1 MRARQKSHAASGPK
15 AGAADPRCRG
25 SRNVA
30 KPHNK
35 EKKCG
40 WMRIN
45 PHMCGFFGNPDG
57 TRTLNENEHAVRL
70 LRLVTLGYAWLR
82 LVTLGYAW
90 LRLVTLG
97 YAWLR
102 LVTLGYAWL
111 RLVTLGYASLR
122 FAGGKHKS
130 SAHVGSR
137 WLEHSGGNARPA
149 FRAGFLQAL
158 ARLSAGF
165 ARLLPTFCKDV
176 QGYLKFSKYACRS
189 EWRR

>member
-1 MRARQKSHAASGPK
+1 
-15 AGAADPRCRG
+15 
-25 SRNVA
+25 VA

-70 LRLVTLGYAWLR
+70 LRFFTLL
-82 LVTLGYAW
+82 
-90 LRLVTLG
+90 
-97 YAWLR
+97 
-102 LVTLGYAWL
+102 
-111 RLVTLGYASLR
+111 YASLR

-176 QGYLKFSKYACRS
+176 QGFASVCKRMQGYLKFSKYACRS